1 MARSAVTREKLT
13 TPYETQHAIPQ
24 GRTSAAQFVFN
35 PASPDA
41 ASQVRHYQI
50 GENATPY
57 TTQDIAGVTDEV
69 FDLMAN
75 KGLDTRAYT
84 GQILTAQRYRQLAD
98 TTQDPRLKAEA
109 EEKYQ
114 MAISK
119 AQGLTQ
125 KISVTPEELTRFRD
139 EKRMRDLAFETIERR
154 LGYEI
159 EDRGRRDQY
168 LADTAF
174 GSQGL
179 VDAIGMAN
187 KRAQGEGLVS
197 DKAYLQSKD
206 DAFRQAMAMAAS
218 SRSGSGLAQRQ
229 GMHANA
235 GMQAQNLQSLMTAR
249 AAEVGEAERSLGQM
263 SATQIGAMGNLA
275 ALTGGQGISNAQL
288 GQSDIGTQYNQMQNQ
303 IQNQFKG
310 KELKMAQ
317 AELDMKREQQEWN
330 KYMDIVGTGASTGGA
345 VMGAMASDARVKD
358 AIRFEDDGQNELD
371 NFMAAL
377 SDTEKRRLEDGAMKD
392 KYASNTRGMRGIGA
406 SSRSP
411 EDEELYD
418 ILKRA
423 LPHEARQEEQG
434 VRPVEALSGEE
445 KEDLKDQED
454 GDGFFAAMK
463 GLFQKRKSDADQA
476 AASASGKELKK
487 ATKALGQGAAMMNRA
502 NQANGYTPMVGRTPA
517 RSQGGWQSSMDAIR
531 AQLGGGGPGRSSGR
545 VSGPIGGGVMPFSF
559 SDRESKMKAHML
571 DDMMAKTKPYGFEYN
586 EKGRLLQKALGNNPE
601 GRQYGVMAQD
611 LERSPVGRSMVIDT
625 PEGKVVDTNK
635 AAMASLAANARLN
648 ERVEGLERGL
658 GDTMRSEA
666 KDVMRGDENSVLRR
680 AEDERLEAL
689 GPNIEQGLRD
699 AFFEAMQD
707 LERKKGMKRSAR

>member
-1 MARSAVTREKLT
+1 MAQSAVTRQKLT
-13 TPYETQHAIPQ
+13 TPYETQHAIPK
-24 GRTSAAQFVFN
+24 GRTSAAKYVFN

-41 ASQVRHYQI
+41 ASQVRHYKI
-50 GENATPY
+50 GERATPY

-84 GQILTAQRYRQLAD
+84 GQILSAQRYRQIAD
-98 TTQDPRLKAEA
+98 ATTDPKAKAKAE
-109 EEKYQ
+109 EQYQ
-114 MAISK
+114 LAISN
-119 AQGLTQ
+119 AQKLTQ
-125 KISVTPEELTRFRD
+125 KVSVTPEELTRFRD

-168 LADTAF
+168 LSDTAF

-179 VDAIGMAN
+179 VDAIDMAG
-187 KRAQGEGLVS
+187 KRAKGEGLVS

-235 GMQAQNLQSLMTAR
+235 GAQAQNLQNLMTAR
-249 AAEVGEAERSLGQM
+249 AAEIGEAERSLGQM
-263 SATQIGAMGNLA
+263 SATQIGAMTNLA
-275 ALTGGQGISNAQL
+275 ALTGGQGISQAQL
-288 GQSDIGTQYNQMQNQ
+288 GQSDVGTQYNQMQNQ

-317 AELDMKREQQEWN
+317 AELDMKRQQAEWN

-345 VMGAMASDARVKD
+345 MMSMMSDARVKD
-358 AIRFEDDGQNELD
+358 AIDFEDGESELD
-371 NFMAAL
+371 DFMAAL
-377 SDTEKRRLEDGAMKD
+377 SEAEKKQLEDGAMKD
-392 KYASNTRGMRGIGA
+392 KYASASFGTRGLGA
-406 SSRSP
+406 GSRSQ
-411 EDEELYD
+411 EDEELYR
-418 ILKRA
+418 ILKKA
-423 LPHEARQEEQG
+423 LPHDAVQEEQG
-434 VRPVEALSGEE
+434 VRPVEELSSSE
-445 KEDLKDQED
+445 KGDIKNQD
-454 GDGFFAAMK
+454 DGFLAAMK
-463 GLFQKRKSDADQA
+463 SLFQKRKTDADQA

-487 ATKALGQGAAMMNRA
+487 ATRALGEGAAMMGAANAANRRA
-502 NQANGYTPMVGRTPA
+502 YAPMVGRAPSNA
-517 RSQGGWQSSMDAIR
+517 RSSMNTLR
-531 AQLGGGGPGRSSGR
+531 SQL
-545 VSGPIGGGVMPFSF
+545 GGGVMPFSF
-559 SDRESKMKAHML
+559 SDKESKMKAHLL
-571 DDMMAKTKPYGFEYN
+571 DDMMAKTKPYSFDYN
-586 EKGRLLQKALGNNPE
+586 ADGRRLQKALGNDPD

-648 ERVEGLERGL
+648 ERVEELEQNSPLSQQIRNGFL
-658 GDTMRSEA
+658 EGKARDTDSMLRKAEEQRLSE
-666 KDVMRGDENSVLRR
+666 
-680 AEDERLEAL
+680 L

-699 AFFEAMQD
+699 AFLEAMQD
-707 LERKKGMKRSAR
+707 LEQHKGKKRTR

>member
-1 MARSAVTREKLT
+1 MAQSAVTRQKLT
-13 TPYETQHAIPQ
+13 TPYETQHAIPK
-24 GRTSAAQFVFN
+24 GRTSAAKYVFN

-41 ASQVRHYQI
+41 ASQVRHYKI
-50 GENATPY
+50 GERATPY

-84 GQILTAQRYRQLAD
+84 GQILSAQRYRQIAD
-98 TTQDPRLKAEA
+98 ATTDPKAKAKAE
-109 EEKYQ
+109 EQYQ
-114 MAISK
+114 LAISN
-119 AQGLTQ
+119 AQKLTQ

-159 EDRGRRDQY
+159 DDRGRRDQY

-197 DKAYLQSKD
+197 DKAYLQARD
-206 DAFRQAMAMAAS
+206 DSFRQAMAMAAS

-235 GMQAQNLQSLMTAR
+235 GMQAQNMQNLMTAR

-317 AELDMKREQQEWN
+317 AELDMKRQQAEWN

-345 VMGAMASDARVKD
+345 MMSMMSDARVKD

-487 ATKALGQGAAMMNRA
+487 ATKALGQGAAMMGAANAANRRA
-502 NQANGYTPMVGRTPA
+502 YAPMVGRAPSNA
-517 RSQGGWQSSMDAIR
+517 RSSMNTLR
-531 AQLGGGGPGRSSGR
+531 SQL
-545 VSGPIGGGVMPFSF
+545 GGGVMPFSF
-559 SDRESKMKAHML
+559 SDKESKMKAHLL
-571 DDMMAKTKPYGFEYN
+571 DDMMAKTKPYSFDYN
-586 EKGRLLQKALGNNPE
+586 NKGRKLQAALGNNPD

-625 PEGKVVDTNK
+625 PAGKVVDTNK

-648 ERVEGLERGL
+648 ERLERMEAGMTRPYAATRQAEEEQL
-658 GDTMRSEA
+658 G
-666 KDVMRGDENSVLRR
+666 
-680 AEDERLEAL
+680 AL
-689 GPNIEQGLRD
+689 GPNIEAGLRD
-699 AFFEAMQD
+699 AFMEAMAD
-707 LERKKGMKRSAR
+707 LEKKKGSKRAR